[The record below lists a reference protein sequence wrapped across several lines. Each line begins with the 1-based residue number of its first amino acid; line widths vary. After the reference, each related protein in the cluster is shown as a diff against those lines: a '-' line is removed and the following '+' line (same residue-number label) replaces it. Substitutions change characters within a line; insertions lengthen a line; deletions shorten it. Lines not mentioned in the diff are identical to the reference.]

1 MGETWPILVTLAMML
16 MMMMMMIRLVTDARK
31 LK

>member
-16 MMMMMMIRLVTDARK
+16 MMMMMIRLVTDARK